1 MKKHERIAAL
11 FLMILSVTT
20 GQYSIFTLKLGS
32 MQLPAAGFMPL
43 LASIVLFVAS
53 LLWLLGSLGKD
64 PDPRPF
70 WEARGWLKPLLAAVV
85 VFGYAFIMD
94 KAGYLLSTL
103 LFMLAWQLAIE
114 REKPVKAGIIALVA
128 TIAMWLLFSKL
139 LNVQVPAGI
148 LPL

>member
-1 MKKHERIAAL
+1 VKKYERIAAL

-43 LASIVLFVAS
+43 LASAVLFVAS
-53 LLWLLGSLGKD
+53 FLWLLGALGQD

-70 WEARGWLKPLLAAVV
+70 WEARGWLKPLLAAAV
-85 VFGYAFIMD
+85 VFAYAFIMD
-94 KAGYLLSTL
+94 EAGYLLSTL
-103 LFMLAWQLAIE
+103 VFMLSWQFIIE
-114 REKPVKAGIIALVA
+114 REKPVKAAIIAVVTTL
-128 TIAMWLLFSKL
+128 AMWLLFSKL

-148 LPL
+148 LPI

>member
-11 FLMILSVTT
+11 FLMILSVIT

-32 MQLPAAGFMPL
+32 MQLPAAGFMPM
-43 LASIVLFVAS
+43 LASAVLFVAS

-64 PDPRPF
+64 ENARPF
-70 WEARGWLKPLLAAVV
+70 WEGRGWLNPLLAALV
-85 VFGYAFIMD
+85 VFAYAFIMD

-103 LFMLAWQLAIE
+103 LFMVAWQFIIE
-114 REKPVKAGIIALVA
+114 REKPVKAAVISLV
-128 TIAMWLLFSKL
+128 TTVVMWLLFSKL
-139 LNVQVPAGI
+139 LAVQVPTGI